1 MAKRKTDLAAV
12 WLWGKRIGAVSLTE
26 GQPYARFEYDP
37 EFVHSGIELSPFK
50 MPLGATVYTFPELE
64 FRSFHGLPGL
74 LADSL
79 PDKFGNAVIDAWLSS
94 KGRNID
100 SLTAVERLCYQGK
113 RGMGAL
119 EFVPAYGPRA
129 DVSQKIQVDELV
141 RLANQILA
149 VRKRVHGNFKT
160 EDLKEKSLLG
170 ILRVGSSAGGAR
182 AKAVIAWNPAT
193 GEVRSGQLD
202 SPEGFEYWLIKF
214 DGISN
219 NRDKERLS
227 DPAGYGLIEYAYYRM
242 ATDCGIK
249 MNPCRLMKENGRN
262 HFMTLRFDRRTGGGK
277 IHMQSLAALEHY
289 DFNLRGRYSYEQA
302 FQTIRKLGLPFEAH
316 TELFRRMVFNVVAR
330 NQDDHVK
337 NIAFLMDRNGTW
349 SLAPAY
355 DMTYNYQ
362 EGGDWTSSHQMT
374 VNGKQDN
381 FTLDDLI
388 ACAQNASIT
397 KREANSII
405 RQVVR
410 VVAGWRDY
418 ADQENVNPS
427 KRDKIYKNLRL
438 YF

>member
-12 WLWGKRIGAVSLTE
+12 WLWGKRIGAVSLAE

-202 SPEGFEYWLIKF
+202 SPEGFEYKIYGICFKDIKTSY
-214 DGISN
+214 GGYPVYI
-219 NRDKERLS
+219 KEG
-227 DPAGYGLIEYAYYRM
+227 ACKAYSE
-242 ATDCGIK
+242 DEHLEFE
-249 MNPCRLMKENGRN
+249 PVQ
-262 HFMTLRFDRRTGGGK
+262 MTLQLDKRRTDG
-277 IHMQSLAALEHY
+277 S
-289 DFNLRGRYSYEQA
+289 D
-302 FQTIRKLGLPFEAH
+302 
-316 TELFRRMVFNVVAR
+316 
-330 NQDDHVK
+330 
-337 NIAFLMDRNGTW
+337 
-349 SLAPAY
+349 
-355 DMTYNYQ
+355 
-362 EGGDWTSSHQMT
+362 
-374 VNGKQDN
+374 
-381 FTLDDLI
+381 
-388 ACAQNASIT
+388 
-397 KREANSII
+397 
-405 RQVVR
+405 
-410 VVAGWRDY
+410 
-418 ADQENVNPS
+418 
-427 KRDKIYKNLRL
+427 
-438 YF
+438 